1 MIYLSLFTISFLAAT
16 ILPFSS
22 ELTLAGLIATSNYDN
37 LILLIVASFGNTLG
51 SVVNW
56 ALGFYSRNLT
66 TKKWFPFKETQIE
79 RSSKWF
85 DKFSEES
92 KIYPNYIK
100 IDVDGNELRVVNGMR
115 NLLASKKIKS
125 ILIELDRTFSEHKE
139 VIKILKSFDYKL
151 LNYYDKVNVSNHIFN
166 LN

>member
-1 MIYLSLFTISFLAAT
+1 VIYLSLFTISFLAAT

-37 LILLIVASFGNTLG
+37 LLLLIVASFGNTLG

-85 DKFSEES
+85 DKFGKLSLLFAWLPIIGDPLTLVAGLL
-92 KIYPNYIK
+92 KVRF
-100 IDVDGNELRVVNGMR
+100 IDF
-115 NLLASKKIKS
+115 I
-125 ILIELDRTFSEHKE
+125 ILVAIG
-139 VIKILKSFDYKL
+139 
-151 LNYYDKVNVSNHIFN
+151 KVSRYLIVFY
-166 LN
+166 LMG

>member
-1 MIYLSLFTISFLAAT
+1 MIYLSLFSISFLAAT

-37 LILLIVASFGNTLG
+37 LLLLIVASFGNTLG

-66 TKKWFPFKETQIE
+66 TKKWFPFNETQIE

-85 DKFSEES
+85 SKFGKWSLLFAWVPV
-92 KIYPNYIK
+92 IGDPLTFAA
-100 IDVDGNELRVVNGMR
+100 GLLRVR
-115 NLLASKKIKS
+115 FLDFI
-125 ILIELDRTFSEHKE
+125 ILVAIG
-139 VIKILKSFDYKL
+139 
-151 LNYYDKVNVSNHIFN
+151 KVSRYLIVFY
-166 LN
+166 LMG